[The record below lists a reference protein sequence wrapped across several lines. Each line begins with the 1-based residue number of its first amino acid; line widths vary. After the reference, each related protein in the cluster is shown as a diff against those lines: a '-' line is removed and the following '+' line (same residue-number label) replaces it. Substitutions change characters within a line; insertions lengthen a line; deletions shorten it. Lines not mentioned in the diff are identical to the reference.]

1 MFYYRPFA
9 VSIIVVTQIICGTF
23 GPHDMRVE
31 AYARVVKQGTDILQ
45 SNKSVQQEDNR
56 YVI

>member
-1 MFYYRPFA
+1 MFYYHPFT
-9 VSIIVVTQIICGTF
+9 VSIIIVTQIICGTF

-31 AYARVVKQGTDILQ
+31 AYARVVKQGTAILQ
-45 SNKSVQQEDNR
+45 SNETQEQGNNR

>member
-9 VSIIVVTQIICGTF
+9 VSIIIVTQIICGTF
-23 GPHDMRVE
+23 GPHDMRVD
-31 AYARVVKQGTDILQ
+31 AYARVVKQGKDILQ
-45 SNKSVQQEDNR
+45 SDTNPQEEDNR